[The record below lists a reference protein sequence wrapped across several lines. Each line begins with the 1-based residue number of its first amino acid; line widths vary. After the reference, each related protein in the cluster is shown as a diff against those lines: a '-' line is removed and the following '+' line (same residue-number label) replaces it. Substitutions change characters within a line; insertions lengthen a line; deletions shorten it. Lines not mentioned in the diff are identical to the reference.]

1 MEICSK
7 CKGNGFILFRDDK
20 GREIARPCE
29 CRERMIAE
37 NRLKAS
43 GISESFQKKTFESF
57 NTKDNEILSSAKSKA
72 MDYAD
77 NFEKI
82 ESETR
87 NSALFIGQVGCGKT
101 HLSMAIANKLLKDK
115 NVGVVYMPYRETM
128 TLLKQLAMDDK
139 YKYEEEMHR
148 LINARVLVID
158 DLFKGSTTEAD
169 INYMF
174 QIVNTR
180 YLNNKPFICS
190 SEKNHLQLL
199 DIDEAIGSRL
209 IEQAKGHTVWF
220 REDRKLNHRLNG

>member
-1 MEICSK
+1 
-7 CKGNGFILFRDDK
+7 
-20 GREIARPCE
+20 
-29 CRERMIAE
+29 
-37 NRLKAS
+37 
-43 GISESFQKKTFESF
+43 
-57 NTKDNEILSSAKSKA
+57 
-72 MDYAD
+72 
-77 NFEKI
+77 
-82 ESETR
+82 
-87 NSALFIGQVGCGKT
+87 
-101 HLSMAIANKLLKDK
+101 
-115 NVGVVYMPYRETM
+115 M

-190 SEKNHLQLL
+190 SEKTHLQLL